1 MIINA
6 TGFWKEFLEYLEV
19 NDDTT
24 EKIVFLVAKKERAM
38 LEVIDW
44 TFLNDNYGIK
54 TTNYEVS
61 IPKELSLAFINLCK
75 RNNYYPII
83 MHTHE
88 WYYSDENISFSKK
101 DLLFMKNFVK
111 FCRKLGL
118 NLAITFW
125 VTNGKYYQQCIFDKV
140 SSEEKLNLSTIK
152 LSIE

>member
-1 MIINA
+1 
-6 TGFWKEFLEYLEV
+6 
-19 NDDTT
+19 
-24 EKIVFLVAKKERAM
+24 
-38 LEVIDW
+38 
-44 TFLNDNYGIK
+44 
-54 TTNYEVS
+54 
-61 IPKELSLAFINLCK
+61 
-75 RNNYYPII
+75 

-111 FCRKLGL
+111 VCRKLGL

-140 SSEEKLNLSTIK
+140 SSEEKLNLSPIK